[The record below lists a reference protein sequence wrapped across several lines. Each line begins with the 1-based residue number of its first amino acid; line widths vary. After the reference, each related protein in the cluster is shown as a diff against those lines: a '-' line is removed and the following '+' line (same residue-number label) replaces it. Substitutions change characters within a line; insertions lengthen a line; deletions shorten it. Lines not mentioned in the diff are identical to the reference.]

1 MRKRRHRSTLYRHRV
16 NQKQPLEER
25 LIEHAT
31 RLREEAKTLPPGI
44 VREAILRRAE
54 QAETGAHMS
63 QWLGSPGSKSNA

>member
-1 MRKRRHRSTLYRHRV
+1 MQKRRYRSVQDRQCFT
-16 NQKQPLEER
+16 QMQPLEER

-31 RLREEAKTLPPGI
+31 RLRDEAKSLPPGV

-63 QWLGSPGSKSNA
+63 QWLRSPSSRSNA

>member
-1 MRKRRHRSTLYRHRV
+1 MQKRRHRSTQYRHRFT
-16 NQKQPLEER
+16 QTQPLEER

-31 RLREEAKTLPPGI
+31 RLRDEAKSLPPGV

-63 QWLGSPGSKSNA
+63 QWLRSPDSKSNA